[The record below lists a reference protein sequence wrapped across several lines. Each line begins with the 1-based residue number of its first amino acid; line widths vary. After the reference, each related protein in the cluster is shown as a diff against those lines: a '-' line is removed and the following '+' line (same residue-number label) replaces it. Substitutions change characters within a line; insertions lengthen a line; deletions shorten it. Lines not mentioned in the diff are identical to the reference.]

1 MNLVHSK
8 KRASRRARLS
18 DGRTERTVSRT
29 QSDAYRKR
37 KTREHETDGK
47 ATSSTTHTATKRRPA
62 ITKGPAE
69 READEPTREDK
80 DDVGP
85 SARATAGK
93 RASTA
98 STKVRDT
105 VLVCLLF
112 FTPRTTRS
120 MTNAYDRPIA
130 PTKPSRVVGCRCRN
144 FFAFSTRAS
153 RIHRRHRPIVD
164 RSRSDSIKQ
173 IFSRRFRDFFLS
185 RSSARDVEKI
195 KCKFKSNWTQSGDDL
210 LVCEPLNHRD
220 GTRSEC
226 RLTLWWRVPFA
237 KCVGADET
245 WWEDDE
251 PRESGDDDG
260 GEPGEKIDGERTRGG
275 GSVV

>member
-112 FTPRTTRS
+112 FYSTHDALDDERVRS
-120 MTNAYDRPIA
+120 TDRPNQTVQSGWLSMSQFFCFFNA
-130 PTKPSRVVGCRCRN
+130 RVAHPSTS
-144 FFAFSTRAS
+144 STD
-153 RIHRRHRPIVD
+153 RRPVAI
-164 RSRSDSIKQ
+164 
-173 IFSRRFRDFFLS
+173 RFDKADFFTPIS
-185 RSSARDVEKI
+185 RFFSFPLERARCGKNQV
-195 KCKFKSNWTQSGDDL
+195 
-210 LVCEPLNHRD
+210 
-220 GTRSEC
+220 
-226 RLTLWWRVPFA
+226 
-237 KCVGADET
+237 
-245 WWEDDE
+245 
-251 PRESGDDDG
+251 
-260 GEPGEKIDGERTRGG
+260 
-275 GSVV
+275 